1 MQFFLSRSYKYLER
15 IGYFSFLTGIFFL
28 CSSLLIGALF
38 LLAALIIGGIL
49 QSKENN
55 FFKDKWNC
63 SFFLCGILIL
73 INGLL
78 QRFIL
83 TNNFKAVWS
92 SDLTILGMA
101 NWIPFFWLFW
111 TFQPFLNSPKKRNQ
125 FAKCLIAGTFPLLIS
140 GFGQYFFN
148 WTGPLE
154 TLNNL
159 IIWYQ
164 KPIISPAGLSGLFSN
179 QNYAGTWLNF
189 VWPFCLALIFEKSQN
204 IIKKGFS
211 ICFLVS
217 ISLATFLTFSR
228 NAWAG
233 LLVALPIVIGQ
244 ESLIWITPFL
254 IIGTMVFIYYL
265 SNSFSNEISDFLRNL
280 IPDKL
285 LMEFTEEGYEG
296 LDATRLEILKS
307 ALKISTIRPIVGI
320 GAASFSAIY
329 FLETSFYKGHSH
341 NLITELAISYGI
353 PVAIIFLISI
363 ILLLVKSAHIIFFK
377 NIEFS
382 KNQFIDR
389 AFWSSSFFF
398 FLSQLADIQYFDGK
412 ISIVAWTLLAALK
425 NIIDENKNNIINI
438 QKNAI

>member
-1 MQFFLSRSYKYLER
+1 
-15 IGYFSFLTGIFFL
+15 
-28 CSSLLIGALF
+28 
-38 LLAALIIGGIL
+38 
-49 QSKENN
+49 
-55 FFKDKWNC
+55 
-63 SFFLCGILIL
+63 
-73 INGLL
+73 
-78 QRFIL
+78 
-83 TNNFKAVWS
+83 
-92 SDLTILGMA
+92 MA

-111 TFQPFLNSPKKRNQ
+111 TFQPFLNSPKKRKH
-125 FAKCLIAGTFPLLIS
+125 FVKCLIAGTFPLLIS

-164 KPIISPAGLSGLFSN
+164 KPIISPGGLSGLFSH

-189 VWPFCLALIFEKSQN
+189 VWPFCLALIFEKSHN

-211 ICFLVS
+211 ICFLIS

-244 ESLIWITPFL
+244 ESLIWITPFFV
-254 IIGTMVFIYYL
+254 IGTMVFIFYL

-307 ALKISTIRPIVGI
+307 ALKISTIRPLVGI

-377 NIEFS
+377 NLEFS

-412 ISIVAWTLLAALK
+412 ISIVAWSLLAALK
-425 NIIDENKNNIINI
+425 NITDENKNNIINI